1 MPSKGNTTQRGYGHS
16 HQALRKRLEP
26 DVAAGR
32 ATCWRCGLR
41 IQPGDPWDL
50 GHTDDRS
57 GYAGPE
63 HVACNRATAGRRR
76 DGLTTTAPPVDTS
89 RRW

>member
-1 MPSKGNTTQRGYGHS
+1 MATQRQRGYGYAHKK
-16 HQALRKRLEP
+16 LRKQVAP

-32 ATCWRCGLR
+32 AKCWRCGQR

-63 HVACNRATAGRRR
+63 PVACNRATAGRRTEPAY
-76 DGLTTTAPPVDTS
+76 GPPVDTS
-89 RRW
+89 RLW